1 MKSEYFFNQAEF
13 EIRCEWGMAGVTH
26 LAPISDV
33 VIIVDV
39 LSFSTAVE
47 IATSRGAIVYPYRG
61 DNAEAYAQKKGA
73 ILAAKPGR
81 PGYSLSPSSLV
92 EIEVGTHLI
101 LPSPNGSTL
110 TLGTG
115 NTPTLAGCLRNC
127 AAVAQAAM
135 SYGPNIA
142 VIPAGERWLDE
153 NRSLRPAYEDW
164 IGAGAI
170 ISQLSGNLSPE
181 ARAARA
187 AYLDIESQSELEAL
201 LRASGSGKEH
211 IGRNMAANVPLAA
224 ALDVS
229 GCVPVLVDGA
239 YRVRYNS
246 PE

>member
-1 MKSEYFFNQAEF
+1 MSENFFNQTEF

-61 DNAEAYAQKKGA
+61 DDAEIYAQEIGA

-81 PGYSLSPSSLV
+81 SGYSLSPSSLID
-92 EIEVGTHLI
+92 IEADTLLV

-115 NTPTLAGCLRNC
+115 NTPTLAGCLRNYT
-127 AAVAQAAM
+127 AVAQAAM
-135 SYGPNIA
+135 GYGSNIA

-153 NRSLRPAYEDW
+153 SRSLRPAYEDW

-170 ISQLSGNLSPE
+170 ISQLSGSLSPE

-187 AYLDIESQSELEAL
+187 AFLDIASQGELEEL

-211 IGRNMAANVPLAA
+211 VGRNMAANVPLAA

-229 GCVPVLVDGA
+229 DCVPVLVDGA
-239 YRVRYNS
+239 YRANKK
-246 PE
+246 